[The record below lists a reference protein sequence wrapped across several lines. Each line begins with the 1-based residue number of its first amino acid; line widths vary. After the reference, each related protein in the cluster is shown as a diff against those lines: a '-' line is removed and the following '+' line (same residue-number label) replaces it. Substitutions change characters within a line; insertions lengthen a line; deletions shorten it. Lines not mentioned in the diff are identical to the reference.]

1 MMLNFHTSLII
12 KIISAIFFFI
22 SGIVWKKILVSGVKN
37 YHYIFY
43 RVIASLFFLT
53 LIKIYLYFFEVDVFD
68 EKEFSPSTYDWLI
81 CVIICLFSFWGLYF
95 YTKALQNGRLSFIVP
110 VSGITSFFSF
120 ITSILI
126 FNEIISWSK
135 YLSFFIILLGLIVH
149 QKNNI
154 LRINFSKEFLFTLF
168 SNFIWG
174 ISFVLFL
181 IPIKKFG
188 VLNFSI
194 ILEIC
199 VFISCLLLLIYNDKK
214 IAPPRINNQDF
225 LYCIL
230 MGFLI
235 AGGSYLSNFTLIL
248 FPVSLNILIGL
259 LFEILI
265 LATGL
270 YFFKE
275 KLFKEDWILISFITL
290 STVLLLI

>member
-1 MMLNFHTSLII
+1 MLDFQTSLII

-22 SGIVWKKILVSGVKN
+22 SGIVWKKVLVSDIKN
-37 YHYIFY
+37 YHFIFY
-43 RVIASLFFLT
+43 RVIASLFFLL
-53 LIKIYLYFFEVDVFD
+53 LIKYYFLYFEIDLII
-68 EKEFSPSTYDWLI
+68 KNEFSISIYDWII
-81 CVIICLFSFWGLYF
+81 CILICLFSFWGLYF

-135 YLSFFIILLGLIVH
+135 YLSFLIILIGLLIH

-154 LRINFSKEFLFTLF
+154 IKIKFSKEFLYTLI
-168 SNFIWG
+168 SNFVWG
-174 ISFVLFL
+174 ISFVLYL

-199 VFISCLLLLIYNDKK
+199 VFASCLLLIINNDKK
-214 IAPPRINNQDF
+214 ILPPKISNRDF
-225 LYCIL
+225 LYCFL

-235 AGGSYLSNFTLIL
+235 AGGSFLSNFTLIL

-259 LFEILI
+259 IFEVLI
-265 LATGL
+265 LATGF

-275 KLFKEDWILISFITL
+275 KLFKEDWILISFITI

>member
-1 MMLNFHTSLII
+1 MLDFQTSLII

-22 SGIVWKKILVSGVKN
+22 SGIVWKKILTVNVKN

-43 RVIASLFFLT
+43 RVIASLFFLL
-53 LIKIYLYFFEVDVFD
+53 LIKFYFLYFEVGITIND
-68 EKEFSPSTYDWLI
+68 EFSQSIYDWIVCIL
-81 CVIICLFSFWGLYF
+81 ICLFSFWGLYF

-126 FNEIISWSK
+126 FNEIVSWSK
-135 YLSFFIILLGLIVH
+135 YLSFLIIVIGLIVY

-154 LRINFSKEFLFTLF
+154 LKIKFTKEFLFTIL
-168 SNFIWG
+168 SNFVWG
-174 ISFVLFL
+174 ISFVLYL

-199 VFISCLLLLIYNDKK
+199 VFVSCLLLIIYNDKK
-214 IAPPRINNQDF
+214 ILPPRLSNRDS
-225 LYCIL
+225 LYCLL

-235 AGGSYLSNFTLIL
+235 AGGSFLSNFTLIL

-259 LFEILI
+259 IFEVLI
-265 LATGL
+265 LATGF

-275 KLFKEDWILISFITL
+275 KLFKEDWILISFITM

>member
-1 MMLNFHTSLII
+1 MLDFQTSLII

-22 SGIVWKKILVSGVKN
+22 SGIVWKKVLTLDVKN
-37 YHYIFY
+37 YHFIFY
-43 RVIASLFFLT
+43 RVVSSLLFLL
-53 LIKIYLYFFEVDVFD
+53 LIKFYFLYFEVDLTIND
-68 EKEFSPSTYDWLI
+68 EFSPSIYDWIVCIL
-81 CVIICLFSFWGLYF
+81 ICLFSFWGLYF

-135 YLSFFIILLGLIVH
+135 YLSFLIIVIGLLIH

-154 LRINFSKEFLFTLF
+154 MKIKFSKEFLFTLL
-168 SNFIWG
+168 SNFVWG
-174 ISFVLFL
+174 ISFVLYL

-199 VFISCLLLLIYNDKK
+199 VFASCLLLFVYNDKK
-214 IAPPRINNQDF
+214 ILPPKISNRDL
-225 LYCIL
+225 LYCLL

-235 AGGSYLSNFTLIL
+235 AGGSFLSNFTLIL

-259 LFEILI
+259 IFEVLI
-265 LATGL
+265 LATGF

-275 KLFKEDWILISFITL
+275 KLFKEDWILISFITI